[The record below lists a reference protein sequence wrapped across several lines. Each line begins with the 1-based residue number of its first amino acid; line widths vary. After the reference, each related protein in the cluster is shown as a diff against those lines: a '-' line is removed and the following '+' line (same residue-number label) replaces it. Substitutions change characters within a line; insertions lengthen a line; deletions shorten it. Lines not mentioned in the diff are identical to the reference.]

1 MLTIYRNNQ
10 KWSASIFVLALS
22 LCNIRRFYLFIIL
35 IFKSISFTSPTTYQ
49 ECLQPLF
56 AEILILKSLV
66 SSIFCFFT
74 VHSQLTLR
82 GRMYIFFFSCF
93 GGSVGAPSIPLYT
106 RSTMTIYLLWKHN
119 EVINTYTAIMMT
131 KMTHNIFFILFIV
144 SATLWLHLFICKNC
158 NYKKISISISQLPSA
173 QLSNC
178 FSRRADVMSAH
189 AADGLH
195 AEQRRP

>member
-1 MLTIYRNNQ
+1 MFTATFCRNFNI
-10 KWSASIFVLALS
+10 KIFS
-22 LCNIRRFYLFIIL
+22 FFYILF
-35 IFKSISFTSPTTYQ
+35 FF
-49 ECLQPLF
+49 LQF
-56 AEILILKSLV
+56 IH
-66 SSIFCFFT
+66 SSHYEVVCI
-74 VHSQLTLR
+74 
-82 GRMYIFFFSCF
+82 YIFFFSCF
-93 GGSVGAPSIPLYT
+93 GGSVGAPSIPLYA

-131 KMTHNIFFILFIV
+131 KMTHNTFFILFIV

-158 NYKKISISISQLPSA
+158 NYEKISISISQLPSA